1 VVSNLLDM
9 STIRAGRVSLEK
21 SQIDMPG
28 LIDSVTRTVKA
39 NAEEKGVALLVSH
52 DPYLG
57 LVFCDPEKI
66 VRVLTNLVGNALKFT
81 GEGGTVSVRIQNGLD
96 DFQISVSDTGD
107 GIAPEHH
114 DRIFGRFEQVDRTHG
129 GGEKGTGLGLA
140 ISREL
145 VELHGGA
152 LTLQSELGLGSTFIF
167 TLPVYTR
174 EALLEEIVHTEFK
187 LCHQSEYLS
196 VIVFAFRQVD
206 FDPGIRENGGQ
217 YTHAATWSVMAFA
230 QLGEGEKSFELFDLL
245 NPIHHASRSASAHT
259 YKVEPDVVAA
269 DIYSAPAYV
278 GRGGWSWYT
287 GATAWLY
294 RAGLESIFGFR
305 KRGSTLSIDPCIPRE
320 WKGFEIVYRHGSTLY
335 RIKVDGLVP
344 PLRRRSRAPGAS
356 STQIGFRV
364 SRRQGPWASW
374 VAGSPLPTGFS
385 ASEPGRS
392 RTHDLRISPDPPKG
406 F

>member
-1 VVSNLLDM
+1 VSNKRLKRRCAPVM
-9 STIRAGRVSLEK
+9 SLSLCAVHPTSASGPDARRQESWAG
-21 SQIDMPG
+21 
-28 LIDSVTRTVKA
+28 A
-39 NAEEKGVALLVSH
+39 
-52 DPYLG
+52 
-57 LVFCDPEKI
+57 
-66 VRVLTNLVGNALKFT
+66 
-81 GEGGTVSVRIQNGLD
+81 
-96 DFQISVSDTGD
+96 
-107 GIAPEHH
+107 
-114 DRIFGRFEQVDRTHG
+114 DRIT
-129 GGEKGTGLGLA
+129 KA
-140 ISREL
+140 
-145 VELHGGA
+145 
-152 LTLQSELGLGSTFIF
+152 SE
-167 TLPVYTR
+167 R
-174 EALLEEIVHTEFK
+174 
-187 LCHQSEYLS
+187 
-196 VIVFAFRQVD
+196 R
-206 FDPGIRENGGQ
+206 
-217 YTHAATWSVMAFA
+217 
-230 QLGEGEKSFELFDLL
+230 
-245 NPIHHASRSASAHT
+245 ASAHT

>member
-1 VVSNLLDM
+1 MRARRSTDLGRHSLAFPKPLGSSGVLGGLSGATCAEPNTVAGPYRIPTGFRDASPANSVVEDQPTEGRKAVSNKRLKRRCAPVM
-9 STIRAGRVSLEK
+9 SLSLYAVHPTSASGPDARRQESWAG
-21 SQIDMPG
+21 
-28 LIDSVTRTVKA
+28 A
-39 NAEEKGVALLVSH
+39 
-52 DPYLG
+52 
-57 LVFCDPEKI
+57 
-66 VRVLTNLVGNALKFT
+66 
-81 GEGGTVSVRIQNGLD
+81 
-96 DFQISVSDTGD
+96 
-107 GIAPEHH
+107 
-114 DRIFGRFEQVDRTHG
+114 DRIT
-129 GGEKGTGLGLA
+129 KA
-140 ISREL
+140 
-145 VELHGGA
+145 
-152 LTLQSELGLGSTFIF
+152 SE
-167 TLPVYTR
+167 R
-174 EALLEEIVHTEFK
+174 
-187 LCHQSEYLS
+187 
-196 VIVFAFRQVD
+196 R
-206 FDPGIRENGGQ
+206 
-217 YTHAATWSVMAFA
+217 
-230 QLGEGEKSFELFDLL
+230 
-245 NPIHHASRSASAHT
+245 ASAHT

-335 RIKVDGLVP
+335 RIKVENPSVVCRGVSSLSLDGTPLPTDGLVP

-356 STQIGFRV
+356 STRIGFRV